1 MFDKDLRAR
10 SWLILL
16 LAAPA
21 FVLTSIPA
29 RASSAAIGSVTA
41 TTNATLNGLPLLPRT
56 AVFSGDTL
64 VVKNGA
70 VEIALSDGSRLVFG
84 QDTEATFLGEG
95 TLVTP
100 VLGQGTVVLFHPKGS
115 AGLQLRVSDFLIVP
129 AEEFKTQ
136 GEVALLNAEV
146 VVTSRE
152 GSLRIEGN
160 GPPMEVSSGG
170 KTITIPLNRT
180 PVARNARPASQVA
193 PPSTGPRGGSSKLMS
208 VMALG
213 LGAVGTA
220 VSFEGLSNS
229 NSASSAA
236 NRAINL
242 ANAAQA
248 SAAAASKAALAAAN
262 AAAAATNLA
271 VAEGLASLAEM
282 NVVGCELDALAS
294 SIGKASPYTPPP
306 GFKCR

>member
-160 GPPMEVSSGG
+160 GPPMEVSSG

-193 PPSTGPRGGSSKLMS
+193 PPSTGPASGGSSKLMS
-208 VMALG
+208 VMGLG